1 MKNGGEG
8 DMIAHNKESMEMYL
22 YGFILVMKQWIIYK
36 QNNRNWNNTFQIKST
51 KYSSKII
58 KCYYNKKKSH

>member
-36 QNNRNWNNTFQIKST
+36 QNNRNWNNTF
-51 KYSSKII
+51 
-58 KCYYNKKKSH
+58 